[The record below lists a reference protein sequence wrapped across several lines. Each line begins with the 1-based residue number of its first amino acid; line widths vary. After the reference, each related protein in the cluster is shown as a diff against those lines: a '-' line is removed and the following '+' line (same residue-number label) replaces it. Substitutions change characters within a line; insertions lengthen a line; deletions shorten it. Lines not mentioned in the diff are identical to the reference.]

1 MDPWDGKIPW
11 GREHL
16 PIPVFWPG
24 EFHEQRSLAS
34 YSPWGHKES
43 DMNEQL
49 SLLPFTFRLLA
60 RVVLVVKNLLANAG
74 DIRDAGLI
82 PELEDLME
90 EGTANLSSI
99 LA

>member
-1 MDPWDGKIPW
+1 
-11 GREHL
+11 
-16 PIPVFWPG
+16 
-24 EFHEQRSLAS
+24 
-34 YSPWGHKES
+34 
-43 DMNEQL
+43 MNEQL

-82 PELEDLME
+82 PESEDLME

-99 LA
+99 LAWRIPWTESLAGYSPWGCRELESESDMTEQLSLFSFV